1 MSPAPST
8 SGFTGAIATRVVA
21 GEGCVAELGRLAAEI
36 GGKHAL
42 LVTDAGVRKAGHA
55 ARAQQALE
63 AAGLRVT
70 PYDRVA
76 ENPTSD
82 VVADCVG
89 VARAA
94 GIDLIVGLGGGSSM
108 DVAKG
113 CNFVLT
119 NGGRM
124 EDYWG
129 YGKATQPMLPL
140 IAVPTTAGTG
150 SECQCYALICHAE
163 SHRKMACGDP
173 KAAARIALL
182 DPLLTLTQPRA
193 VAAATGIDALAHA
206 LESAVATKRTAISS
220 RLSQEAFRLGS
231 ASLATVLTQ
240 PDDLAARG
248 AMQLGAAYAG
258 AAIENSMLG
267 AAHSAANSLTARYGL
282 VHGRAIGVMLPHV
295 LRFNAEDPAIAT
307 IYTGLAGRPA
317 ADIAAQIDEL
327 LRLAASAKSAYP
339 LTTCLPS
346 PRPPP
351 SSGPPGSI
359 PALSPPTTSSASTA
373 RRGKVTAACHH
384 VRVGAQRTRGPHVSR
399 PAPLPP
405 LPLPH
410 SLPWYA

>member
-327 LRLAASAKSAYP
+327 LRLADMPRTLREVGVPA
-339 LTTCLPS
+339 TDLPTLAQAATLEWTARFN
-346 PRPPP
+346 PRP
-351 SSGPPGSI
+351 
-359 PALSPPTTSSASTA
+359 
-373 RRGKVTAACHH
+373 VTADDFIGLYRA
-384 VRVGAQRTRGPHVSR
+384 A
-399 PAPLPP
+399 
-405 LPLPH
+405 
-410 SLPWYA
+410 W

>member
-8 SGFTGAIATRVVA
+8 SGFTGAISTRVVA
-21 GEGCVAELGRLAAEI
+21 GAGCLADLGRLAAEL

-42 LVTDAGVRKAGHA
+42 LVTDAGVGRAGHA
-55 ARAQQALE
+55 TRAQLSLA
-63 AAGLRVT
+63 AAGLSIT

-82 VVADCVG
+82 AVADCVG

-129 YGKATQPMLPL
+129 HGKATRPMLPL

-150 SECQCYALICHAE
+150 SECQCYALICHSE

-182 DPLLTLTQPRA
+182 DPVLTLTQPRS

-206 LESAVATKRTAISS
+206 LESAVTTKRTEISF
-220 RLSQEAFRLGS
+220 RLSREAFRLCS

-240 PDDLAARG
+240 PADLAARA

-267 AAHSAANSLTARYGL
+267 ATHSAANSLTTRYGL
-282 VHGRAIGVMLPHV
+282 VHGRAIGLMLPHV
-295 LRFNAEDPAIAT
+295 VRFNAADPAVAAR
-307 IYTGLAGRPA
+307 YQELAGRPA
-317 ADIAAQIDEL
+317 TDIAAQVDDL
-327 LRLAASAKSAYP
+327 LRLAGMPRTLREAGVPEAD
-339 LTTCLPS
+339 LPALAQAATLEWTARFN
-346 PRPPP
+346 PRP
-351 SSGPPGSI
+351 
-359 PALSPPTTSSASTA
+359 
-373 RRGKVTAACHH
+373 VTADDFIGLYRA
-384 VRVGAQRTRGPHVSR
+384 A
-399 PAPLPP
+399 
-405 LPLPH
+405 
-410 SLPWYA
+410 W